1 MYRSLS
7 IIMVAVFVALPG
19 CARNDNSGGTG
30 ARASTFDHVQ
40 STGVLRV
47 GYFVYEPC
55 TMIEPKSGKVYGL
68 FVDMIEQIAKELKW
82 KVEYKQVDL
91 KNFAAGLQNGEFDL
105 SIGATFSSP
114 GRATGVAFTRP
125 VFYLGYSGVA
135 PADQAS
141 RYKSWED
148 LDRPGMRVAVKQGS
162 AIGDYV
168 TRHFTTATI
177 VALEEPA
184 LSAPLAA
191 VPAQADVGLMNQI
204 TVYSYL
210 RDNPKKQVREILAD
224 RPLEFTGICWA
235 VRPDDPRWLEFIN
248 TCLKY
253 LEDTGRTQ
261 EWEKKYGIPYLYHER
276 RTMKYATEE
285 KSGEVQL
292 W

>member
-1 MYRSLS
+1 MNRAVSVILVIFFVVLS
-7 IIMVAVFVALPG
+7 GCRGNDRPG
-19 CARNDNSGGTG
+19 GASTG
-30 ARASTFDHVQ
+30 ESTFDQVQ
-40 STGVLRV
+40 SKGVLRV

-55 TMIEPKSGKVYGL
+55 AMIEPKSGKVYGV
-68 FVDMIEQIAKELKW
+68 FVDMIEQIAKELRW

-91 KNFAAGLQNGEFDL
+91 KNFAAGLQSGEFDL

-148 LDRPGMRVAVKQGS
+148 LDRPGLRVAVKQGS

-168 TRHFTTATI
+168 ARHFTKATI

-210 RDNPKKQVREILAD
+210 RDNPNKGVREILAD

-235 VRPDDPRWLEFIN
+235 VRPDDPRWLEFVN

-261 EWEKKYGIPYLYHER
+261 ESERKYGIPYLYHER
-276 RTMKYATEE
+276 RVMKYATGKE
-285 KSGEVQL
+285 SGEVQL